1 MNNRAADATIKGY
14 YYQFDTSILKLLE
27 LSSDTDFITIEGIE
41 DIDINTSSDTT
52 AVQCKYLSKP
62 RFINSAVRDPIS
74 IMLDHFVNPST
85 PNNLNYVLYAHFENE
100 TEGTEPTIDID
111 KMKEILTYKENS
123 VVKHYELEKGVSD
136 AKLNNFISN
145 FKLIFGKEFY
155 TQQKH
160 VINKLKNKFDCTDF
174 EADTHFYNNALR
186 IVIDKAIKRNLS
198 LRKISKAEFISA
210 IDCRKKLFSE
220 WFIKLRSRK
229 EYFYQT
235 ALNLKSHKAL
245 DPSRTKVIIIGKN
258 IIEANHSELP
268 LQSFLENLIGKYY
281 KLNSSLRNAKPL
293 AIVLDCNSNIMN
305 DTKKF
310 LIENEILYNDGFE
323 EIQFSAQIFN
333 KEPIINTSKNGVK
346 ILKSSFLIKLISKN
360 TLLNNFS
367 LIACPS
373 VFINFSKDDVSSM
386 FCNVQFFDIKYC
398 ETLKD
403 VFQILT

>member
-62 RFINSAVRDPIS
+62 RFINSAVREPIS